1 MNLNLK
7 MINIFE
13 YYYLYVLYLLDKKN
27 MLYDKINI

>member
-1 MNLNLK
+1 MSLNFK

-13 YYYLYVLYLLDKKN
+13 YYYLYVLYLLVKKN

>member
-1 MNLNLK
+1 MSLNFK

-13 YYYLYVLYLLDKKN
+13 YYYLYALYLLVKKN